1 MKRQVCPARCSE
13 EADGKFTEAPRA
25 SAGDAQQGKQ
35 GHGAPR
41 ADRGSHALARRHQGH
56 PARGATPR
64 RRHPCGDRRTS
75 TGHGSTRPD
84 TLTFA
89 GHFAGQARH
98 CDRPR
103 GPPGMPTCPSTALNP
118 GRGQGGRARPQKP
131 RPTAP
136 ETRRRARAADAPV
149 RAPAAR
155 SAAAGQ
161 STLPTASTPAAR
173 SQPRG
178 HGPAP
183 PPQSGHAASPRCP
196 KPRTFQLS
204 SGRFFH
210 PKALC
215 PHPRAATPAMIQ
227 PLSRGLA
234 GAGGLRPLGPS
245 LRGWGQLPRGGPLA
259 LASPSHVQPSGEP
272 RLHPAQG
279 TAWLP
284 CRCGQRSLPPGAKA
298 PGPRGA
304 HTRDN
309 L

>member
-1 MKRQVCPARCSE
+1 MPQHC
-13 EADGKFTEAPRA
+13 
-25 SAGDAQQGKQ
+25 AGPG
-35 GHGAPR
+35 
-41 ADRGSHALARRHQGH
+41 
-56 PARGATPR
+56 
-64 RRHPCGDRRTS
+64 RRT
-75 TGHGSTRPD
+75 
-84 TLTFA
+84 
-89 GHFAGQARH
+89 
-98 CDRPR
+98 
-103 GPPGMPTCPSTALNP
+103 
-118 GRGQGGRARPQKP
+118 GRARTATEARPGRP

-136 ETRRRARAADAPV
+136 ETRRRALAADAPV

-173 SQPRG
+173 GRPRG
-178 HGPAP
+178 HGPAFPAP

-196 KPRTFQLS
+196 EPRTFQLS

-245 LRGWGQLPRGGPLA
+245 LRGWGQLPRGGALA
-259 LASPSHVQPSGEP
+259 LASPSRVQPSGEP